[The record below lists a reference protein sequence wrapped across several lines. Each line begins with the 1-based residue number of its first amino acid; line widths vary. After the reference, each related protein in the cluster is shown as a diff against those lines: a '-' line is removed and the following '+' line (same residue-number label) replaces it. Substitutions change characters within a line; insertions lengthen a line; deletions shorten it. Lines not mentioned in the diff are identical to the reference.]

1 MYAVRENAYCVPLTV
16 SCCVLGIKRAAVF
29 YFLVGRG
36 MNSILSQGKLSSYAE
51 VLRTSYGELL
61 RTSYAEVLRTSYG
74 EVLRTS
80 SEFKQASE

>member
-1 MYAVRENAYCVPLTV
+1 MKITREGRPLLPGQLSGHVR
-16 SCCVLGIKRAAVF
+16 
-29 YFLVGRG
+29 
-36 MNSILSQGKLSSYAE
+36 SQGE
-51 VLRTSYGELL
+51 CVLRTSYGELL